1 MLTTAWATIPMLD
14 RLVTDVMND
23 VTGTAFGSTG
33 NKNQGTF
40 APAIDVHA
48 NDDEIAFVCD
58 VPGLSEKDL
67 EITLEG
73 GTLTLRGQRSYDGRE
88 HDKVWIGR
96 SYGSFTRTF
105 TLPSAVDSEH
115 MTASLADGVLT
126 VRVPKLAQAKPR
138 RIPIGGNGQA
148 KQLEQKPE
156 QK

>member
-1 MLTTAWATIPMLD
+1 MTMLTTAWTTIPMLD
-14 RLVTDVMND
+14 RLLTDVMSD

-33 NKNQGTF
+33 TRGEGAF

-58 VPGLSEKDL
+58 VPGVAERDL

-73 GTLTLRGQRSYDGRE
+73 GTLTLRGQRSYDGHE
-88 HDKVWIGR
+88 HDKVWLGR
-96 SYGSFTRTF
+96 RYGSFTRTF
-105 TLPSAVDSEH
+105 TLPSGVDGDR

-138 RIPIGGNGQA
+138 RIPIGADRQA
-148 KQLEQKPE
+148 KQLEQK
-156 QK
+156 